1 MRSPLPVLF
10 WILLAVLTAGLI
22 RAEAGAQK
30 PKPPN
35 VLFLLSDDQRP
46 DTIAALG
53 NHHIKTPNLDR
64 LVREGTVFNRAYCMG
79 SMRGAVCLP
88 SRTMILTGRTL
99 FRIDPTPDIPI
110 FPKAMRQA
118 GYATLRSGKFG
129 NHPRF
134 ANKEFDRN
142 IDIRRNPVGSRQHA
156 DNAIEFMRGQKKNA
170 PDQPFFLYVA
180 FGDPHDPKVVPKKWM
195 DLYSPG
201 DVPLPANFLPVH
213 PFDNGEMVVRDEKLA
228 PWPRTRQGIREHLAD
243 YYSVISY
250 MDFQIGRILQALK
263 DIGEYDNTIIIFAS
277 DHGLALGSHGLMGK
291 QNLYEHSMRA
301 PLIFSGPGIPRGK
314 STDAFAYLL
323 DIFPTVCGLTGTPV
337 PPGVEGKNLTPILQ
351 GKKTKVR
358 KAIFTAY
365 KTQRAIRNDRWKLLR
380 YTHIN
385 KSQLF
390 DLKNDPHELKNLA
403 DEPAYAGRVQR
414 MTSLLERWQKK
425 LGDTLPLTSA
435 TPQDPAFVPPS
446 Q

>member
-53 NHHIKTPNLDR
+53 NPHIKTPSLDR

-129 NHPRF
+129 NNPRF

-180 FGDPHDPKVVPKKWM
+180 FGDPHDPKVVPQKWM

-201 DVPLPANFLPVH
+201 DVPLPVNFLPLH

-277 DHGLALGSHGLMGK
+277 DHGLAIGSHGLMGK

-323 DIFPTVCGLTGTPV
+323 DIFPTVCGLTGTPL

-403 DEPAYAGRVQR
+403 DDPAYADRVQQ

-425 LGDTLPLTSA
+425 LGDTRPLSSA
-435 TPQDPAFVPPS
+435 NPQDPAFVPPP